1 MWYFATGLERG
12 ALLQQWRKVR
22 CTCSKG
28 GDYYDND
35 NLFYL
40 ENRSGLSVKKKF
52 YKFTFCIEENCEF
65 ICLSSLNI

>member
-40 ENRSGLSVKKKF
+40 ENHSGLKV
-52 YKFTFCIEENCEF
+52 
-65 ICLSSLNI
+65 